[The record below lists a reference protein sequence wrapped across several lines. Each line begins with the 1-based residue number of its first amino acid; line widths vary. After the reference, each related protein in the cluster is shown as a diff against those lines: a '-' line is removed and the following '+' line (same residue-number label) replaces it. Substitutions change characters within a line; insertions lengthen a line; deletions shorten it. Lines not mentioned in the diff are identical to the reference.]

1 MLDETSDP
9 IPGDPYEVAKLGR
22 QLRKTAEAIE
32 KEAREIKALGSVK
45 NWQGKAAKEFE
56 GSSKGA
62 GDKLRKAFKRY
73 DEAATALGTQ
83 VRENVCSN
91 EYASELHRAQQ
102 MADKALTDAEQAHG
116 DLTSAQRSLDG
127 QPDDTPKD
135 DPDTKKYNRHKEQ
148 ASSSLKAAKEA
159 LQTAKGIRDNAA
171 KAAADA
177 IHDVIEGDGLK
188 DGFKDK
194 FKNWVHEHVDM
205 LQLISKW
212 AGRIALWAGVLSLAL
227 GWIPVIGQV
236 IAAIA
241 DAVALLAS
249 VVALAADLVLW
260 LGGEGSLTSVLL
272 DTVGL
277 LTFGI
282 GRAAM
287 AGAKGAAAGTKVLA
301 RSNLYKQAIA
311 SGMKSNKAWNFV
323 NRAIPGALRG
333 KAGVKALEGMP
344 KGKLPSL
351 SNLGEGFSPR
361 SIYKDTVEGV
371 KSIKGAFSKEAW
383 QQGLHEATAIGP
395 AVSVSPEL
403 AKDAFELERLASM
416 AQDMP
421 DVARGLSSFSGQAH
435 VWTGTTA
442 TGLVA
447 GIEGVYGPM
456 QDLYHK
462 VIH

>member
-9 IPGDPYEVAKLGR
+9 IPGDPYEVARLGR

-32 KEAREIKALGSVK
+32 KEAREIKALASVE
-45 NWQGKAAKEFE
+45 NWKGKAATEFQDSAE
-56 GSSKGA
+56 GA

-102 MADKALTDAEQAHG
+102 MADQALGDAEQAHG
-116 DLTSAQRSLDG
+116 DLSSAERSLDG

-135 DPDTKKYNRHKEQ
+135 DPDTKKYNRQKEQ

-171 KAAADA
+171 KAAAEA
-177 IHDVIEGDGLK
+177 IYDVIEGDGLK

-194 FKNWVHEHVDM
+194 FKNWVHENADW
-205 LQLISKW
+205 LNKLSKI
-212 AGRIALWAGVLSLAL
+212 AGKVALWAGALSLAL
-227 GWIPVIGQV
+227 GWIPVIGQF

-249 VVALAADLVLW
+249 VVALATDLVLW
-260 LGGEGSLTSVLL
+260 LGGEGSLSSVLL

-287 AGAKGAAAGTKVLA
+287 AGAKGTAAGTKVLA
-301 RSNLYKQAIA
+301 RSSLYKQAIA
-311 SGMKSNKAWNFV
+311 SGMKTNKAWNFV

-344 KGKLPSL
+344 KGKLPSW
-351 SNLGEGFSPR
+351 SNVGEGFSPR
-361 SIYKDTVEGV
+361 AIYKDTVDGV

-383 QQGLHEATAIGP
+383 RQGVREVAAPGS
-395 AVSVSPEL
+395 VSSLSPEL
-403 AKDAFELERLASM
+403 AKTAAELEKLAPM
-416 AQDMP
+416 AREMP
-421 DVARGLSSFSGQAH
+421 EVARGLSSFSGQAK
-435 VWTGTTA
+435 VWTGATA
-442 TGLVA
+442 TGLAA
-447 GIEGVYGPM
+447 GYEGVYG
-456 QDLYHK
+456 
-462 VIH
+462 